1 MQSAENVFGMALKE
15 YGEYDYDS
23 KSPTPKETKQ
33 KPPLFEFKSKIKYW
47 KRENCLC

>member
-23 KSPTPKETKQ
+23 YGHQLPKKQNKSRLCLNSKEK
-33 KPPLFEFKSKIKYW
+33 
-47 KRENCLC
+47 